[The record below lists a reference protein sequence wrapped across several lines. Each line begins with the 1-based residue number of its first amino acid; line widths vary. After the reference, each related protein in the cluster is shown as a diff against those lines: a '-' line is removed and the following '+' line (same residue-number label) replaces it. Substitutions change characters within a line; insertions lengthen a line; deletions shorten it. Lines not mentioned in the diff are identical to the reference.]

1 MSHKLGICVPYR
13 DTGDGVRK
21 GHLDRLVPH
30 LEKFLGERNID
41 FRVYVGHQVDDKL
54 FNRSG
59 TKNAAFLAAI
69 EDGCDYV
76 AMHDVDMFPSH
87 DRQVIIPL

>member
-1 MSHKLGICVPYR
+1 MGHKLGICVPYR

-69 EDGCDYV
+69 EDGWS
-76 AMHDVDMFPSH
+76 PSYFTM
-87 DRQVIIPL
+87 V